1 MRRRDEVLVG
11 LLIIF
16 SAVVGVLGTIWL
28 VRGGLGSG
36 YPLYA
41 RFPWGAGLKVGQPVQ
56 LAGVTVG
63 LVADVK
69 LDPTGT
75 LVVRMDIEDE
85 YGVPQGSTATVI
97 PVGIFGD
104 AAVALTPT
112 AATTSYIARGDTV
125 PVGASAPT
133 TAELLA
139 RADTIERNVGAV
151 TGELERQLVDSGGIR
166 DIRETLA
173 ATNALMA
180 QTNALIRQ
188 LSGIAA
194 MQSEQLSATLATAR
208 RSVSAIDSGTV
219 DSTMRNLQVASANMA
234 TLTAD
239 LQQTTTQLNTVLA
252 QLQNGDGTAGRL
264 LADPALYDNLARLT
278 ARLDS
283 VTADFQRNPRR
294 YINLSIF

>member
-104 AAVALTPT
+104 AAVALTPPP
-112 AATTSYIARGDTV
+112 ATTRYIARGDTV

>member
-1 MRRRDEVLVG
+1 MLVG
-11 LLIIF
+11 LLILF
-16 SAVVGVLGTIWL
+16 AAVVGVVGTIWL

-63 LVADVK
+63 LVADVE

-75 LVVRMDIEDE
+75 LVVRMDVENE
-85 YGVPQGSTATVI
+85 YGIPVGTTATVV

-104 AAVALTPT
+104 AAIALSPPLGV
-112 AATTSYIARGDTV
+112 SQYIAKGDTV
-125 PVGASAPT
+125 PVGTGAPT
-133 TAELLA
+133 MAQLLA
-139 RADTIERNVGAV
+139 RADTIGGDVGAV
-151 TGELERQLVDSGGIR
+151 TAEFQRQLVDSGGIR
-166 DIRETLA
+166 EIRETLA

-180 QTNALIRQ
+180 QTNALVRQ
-188 LSGIAA
+188 LSRIADA
-194 MQSEQLSATLATAR
+194 QSEQLAATLAAAR
-208 RSVSAIDSGTV
+208 RSVSAIDSTAV
-219 DSTMRNLQVASANMA
+219 DSTMRNLQLASANMA

-239 LQQTTTQLNTVLA
+239 LQQTTTQLNEVLG

-264 LADPALYDNLARLT
+264 LNDPALYENLTRLT

>member
-16 SAVVGVLGTIWL
+16 AAFVGVAGTIWL

-63 LVADVK
+63 LVADVQ

-85 YGVPQGSTATVI
+85 YGVPEGTTATVI

-112 AATTSYIARGDTV
+112 MATTDYIAHGDTV
-125 PVGASAPT
+125 PVGGGAPT

-194 MQSEQLSATLATAR
+194 TQSEQLAATLATAR
-208 RSVSAIDSGTV
+208 RSVSAIDSSAV
-219 DSTMRNLQVASANMA
+219 DSTMRNLQLASANMA
-234 TLTAD
+234 TLTSD
-239 LQQTTTQLNTVLA
+239 LQQTTTQLNTVLT